1 MISLQPTL
9 SGIIG
14 SLVLLLIIVELI
26 RRRYLRERYSLIWI
40 MTGGFFLLIS
50 IKVDLLY
57 GISHLLGFSVPSNAL
72 FFFGILFLILLS
84 LGLSVITSRLAEKN
98 RILAQKV
105 VLLEKRV
112 EDLEKSQ
119 GINKNQDL

>member
-1 MISLQPTL
+1 MIGLHPSWSATM
-9 SGIIG
+9 G
-14 SLVLLLIIVELI
+14 SLLLLLIILELI
-26 RRRYLRERYSLIWI
+26 RRRYLRERYSLVWI
-40 MTGGFFLLIS
+40 VAGVFFLVIS

-57 GISHLLGFSVPSNAL
+57 GISHSLGFSVPSNAL
-72 FFFGILFLILLS
+72 FFFGILFLVLLS
-84 LGLSVITSRLAEKN
+84 LGLSIITSRLAEKN

-119 GINKNQDL
+119 GIPKNQNL